1 MRKLILAS
9 TSPYRQQI
17 LRKLNVPFAVAAPH
31 IDESPL
37 AHETPEQLVTRLAQA
52 KAKAVADSY
61 PDALIIGS
69 DQIAT
74 SGQRILGKPLTHTK
88 ATQQLKGLSG
98 KSVVFYTGLCLYN
111 SLSTTA
117 QVACVPYTVIFRHL
131 SDAHIERYLQADQPY
146 DCAGSFKSEGLGITL
161 FEKLQGDD
169 PNTLIGLPLI
179 ELVRM
184 LHNEGIDLP

>member
-1 MRKLILAS
+1 MPTLILAS
-9 TSPYRQQI
+9 TSPYRRQI
-17 LRKLNVPFAVAAPH
+17 LEKLKVPFAVAAPRV
-31 IDESPL
+31 DETPL
-37 AHETPEQLVTRLAQA
+37 SHETPEQLVSRLALA

-69 DQIAT
+69 DQVAVCE
-74 SGQRILGKPLTHTK
+74 RHILGKPLTHAK

-98 KSVVFYTGLCLYN
+98 KCVVFYTGLCLYN
-111 SLSTTA
+111 SASTRE
-117 QVACVPYTVIFRHL
+117 QLACVPYSVVFRQL
-131 SDAHIERYLQADQPY
+131 TDVQIERYLQADQPY